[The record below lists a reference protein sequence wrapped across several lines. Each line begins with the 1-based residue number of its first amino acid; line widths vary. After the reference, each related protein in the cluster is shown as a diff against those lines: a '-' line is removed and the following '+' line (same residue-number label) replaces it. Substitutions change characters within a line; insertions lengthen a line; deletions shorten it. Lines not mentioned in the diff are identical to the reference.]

1 MLYLLSCLAALMLMA
16 LVIRLSNRGEVLE
29 IDFVNQHKP
38 SIAPHFQKE
47 FEEWQ
52 QMKSNQAAQPTEE
65 TQRGWHQVEKWQIGT
80 NDEEV
85 LELEKSSG
93 TIAWEKV

>member
-1 MLYLLSCLAALMLMA
+1 MLYLLSCFAVMALMV
-16 LVIRLSNRGEVLE
+16 LVIKLSNREEVLE
-29 IDFVNQHKP
+29 IDFDNQHKP

-52 QMKSNQAAQPTEE
+52 KMKANQAIQTIEM
-65 TQRGWHQVEKWQIGT
+65 QQGWKQVGKWQVGT

-85 LELEKSSG
+85 LQLEEATG
-93 TIAWEKV
+93 TIAWEKM